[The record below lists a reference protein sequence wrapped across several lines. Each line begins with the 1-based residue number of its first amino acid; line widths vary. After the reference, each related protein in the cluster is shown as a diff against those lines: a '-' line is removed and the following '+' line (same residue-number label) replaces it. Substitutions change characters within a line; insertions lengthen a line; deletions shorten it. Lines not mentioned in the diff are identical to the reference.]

1 MKLLKENVVTI
12 KGKDYPVKMSVRAM
26 IEYET
31 ITGKSISAIESLKDI
46 TTVFYCA
53 VKAGGTDISYEQ
65 FMDLIDD
72 DMDAIGSFS
81 DKMVEKVE
89 KKRGAR

>member
-1 MKLLKENVVTI
+1 MKLLKENFISI
-12 KGKDYPVKMSVRAM
+12 KGKDYPVKMSIRAM

-31 ITGKSISAIESLKDI
+31 ITGKSISSVESLKDI
-46 TTVFYCA
+46 TVVFYCT
-53 VKAGGTDISYEQ
+53 VKAGGTDITYDQ

-89 KKRGAR
+89 KKQRAR